1 MGVEYLLAFI
11 RKNSFLLFS
20 ILFLMSSIL
29 IHMFFYNFLTDII
42 VTVFLGLETIFIV
55 IISLEIMDV
64 KKIRKRT
71 KRIIE
76 IYFLTLLGITV
87 ITSYLFY

>member
-11 RKNSFLLFS
+11 KKNSFLLFL
-20 ILFLMSSIL
+20 ILFLMNSIL

>member
-1 MGVEYLLAFI
+1 
-11 RKNSFLLFS
+11 
-20 ILFLMSSIL
+20 
-29 IHMFFYNFLTDII
+29 MFFYNFLTDII

-55 IISLEIMDV
+55 IISIEIMDV

>member
-1 MGVEYLLAFI
+1 
-11 RKNSFLLFS
+11 
-20 ILFLMSSIL
+20 LMSSIL

>member
-1 MGVEYLLAFI
+1 
-11 RKNSFLLFS
+11 
-20 ILFLMSSIL
+20 MSSIL

-71 KRIIE
+71 TRIIE

>member
-1 MGVEYLLAFI
+1 
-11 RKNSFLLFS
+11 
-20 ILFLMSSIL
+20 
-29 IHMFFYNFLTDII
+29 MFFYNFLTDII

-87 ITSYLFY
+87 ITSYSFY

>member
-1 MGVEYLLAFI
+1 
-11 RKNSFLLFS
+11 
-20 ILFLMSSIL
+20 
-29 IHMFFYNFLTDII
+29 MFFYNFLTDII

-64 KKIRKRT
+64 KKVRKRT
-71 KRIIE
+71 TRIIE
-76 IYFLTLLGITV
+76 IYFLILLGITV

>member
-1 MGVEYLLAFI
+1 
-11 RKNSFLLFS
+11 
-20 ILFLMSSIL
+20 MSSIL

-64 KKIRKRT
+64 KKIGKRT

>member
-1 MGVEYLLAFI
+1 
-11 RKNSFLLFS
+11 
-20 ILFLMSSIL
+20 IL

>member
-1 MGVEYLLAFI
+1 
-11 RKNSFLLFS
+11 
-20 ILFLMSSIL
+20 MSSIL
-29 IHMFFYNFLTDII
+29 IHMFFYNFLTDSI

-64 KKIRKRT
+64 KKIGKRT

>member
-1 MGVEYLLAFI
+1 
-11 RKNSFLLFS
+11 
-20 ILFLMSSIL
+20 MSSIL

-64 KKIRKRT
+64 KKIRKWT

>member
-1 MGVEYLLAFI
+1 
-11 RKNSFLLFS
+11 
-20 ILFLMSSIL
+20 
-29 IHMFFYNFLTDII
+29 MFFYNFLTDII

-64 KKIRKRT
+64 KKIKKRT
-71 KRIIE
+71 KRLIE

>member
-1 MGVEYLLAFI
+1 
-11 RKNSFLLFS
+11 
-20 ILFLMSSIL
+20 MSSIL

-64 KKIRKRT
+64 KKVRKRT
-71 KRIIE
+71 TRIIE

>member
-1 MGVEYLLAFI
+1 
-11 RKNSFLLFS
+11 NSFLLFL

>member
-1 MGVEYLLAFI
+1 MT
-11 RKNSFLLFS
+11 
-20 ILFLMSSIL
+20 SIL

>member
-1 MGVEYLLAFI
+1 
-11 RKNSFLLFS
+11 
-20 ILFLMSSIL
+20 MSSIL

-42 VTVFLGLETIFIV
+42 VTVFLGLETIVIV
-55 IISLEIMDV
+55 IISIEIMDV

>member
-1 MGVEYLLAFI
+1 
-11 RKNSFLLFS
+11 
-20 ILFLMSSIL
+20 
-29 IHMFFYNFLTDII
+29 NFLTDII

>member
-1 MGVEYLLAFI
+1 
-11 RKNSFLLFS
+11 
-20 ILFLMSSIL
+20 
-29 IHMFFYNFLTDII
+29 MFFYNFLTDII

-87 ITSYLFY
+87 IT

>member
-1 MGVEYLLAFI
+1 
-11 RKNSFLLFS
+11 
-20 ILFLMSSIL
+20 MSSIL
-29 IHMFFYNFLTDII
+29 IHIFFYNFLTDII
-42 VTVFLGLETIFIV
+42 VTVFLGLETIVIV
-55 IISLEIMDV
+55 IISIEIMDV

>member
-1 MGVEYLLAFI
+1 
-11 RKNSFLLFS
+11 
-20 ILFLMSSIL
+20 MSSIL
-29 IHMFFYNFLTDII
+29 IQMFFYNFLTDII
-42 VTVFLGLETIFIV
+42 VTVFLGLETIVIV

>member
-1 MGVEYLLAFI
+1 
-11 RKNSFLLFS
+11 
-20 ILFLMSSIL
+20 MSSIL

-42 VTVFLGLETIFIV
+42 VTVFFGLETIFIV

>member
-11 RKNSFLLFS
+11 RKNSFLLFL

-76 IYFLTLLGITV
+76 IYILTLLGITV

>member
-1 MGVEYLLAFI
+1 
-11 RKNSFLLFS
+11 
-20 ILFLMSSIL
+20 FLMSSIL

>member
-1 MGVEYLLAFI
+1 
-11 RKNSFLLFS
+11 
-20 ILFLMSSIL
+20 
-29 IHMFFYNFLTDII
+29 MFFYNFLTDII

>member
-1 MGVEYLLAFI
+1 
-11 RKNSFLLFS
+11 
-20 ILFLMSSIL
+20 
-29 IHMFFYNFLTDII
+29 MFFYNFLTDII

-71 KRIIE
+71 KKIIE

>member
-1 MGVEYLLAFI
+1 
-11 RKNSFLLFS
+11 
-20 ILFLMSSIL
+20 IL

-42 VTVFLGLETIFIV
+42 VTVFLGLETIVIV
-55 IISLEIMDV
+55 IISIEIMDV

>member
-1 MGVEYLLAFI
+1 
-11 RKNSFLLFS
+11 
-20 ILFLMSSIL
+20 
-29 IHMFFYNFLTDII
+29 MFFYNFLTDII

-55 IISLEIMDV
+55 IISLVIMDV

>member
-1 MGVEYLLAFI
+1 
-11 RKNSFLLFS
+11 
-20 ILFLMSSIL
+20 MSSIL

-55 IISLEIMDV
+55 MFSLEIMDV
-64 KKIRKRT
+64 KKVRKWT
-71 KRIIE
+71 TRIIE
-76 IYFLTLLGITV
+76 IYFLILLGITV

>member
-1 MGVEYLLAFI
+1 
-11 RKNSFLLFS
+11 
-20 ILFLMSSIL
+20 FLMSSIL

-42 VTVFLGLETIFIV
+42 VTVFFGLETIFIV

>member
-1 MGVEYLLAFI
+1 
-11 RKNSFLLFS
+11 FLLFL

>member
-1 MGVEYLLAFI
+1 MAFI
-11 RKNSFLLFS
+11 RKNSFPLFL

-42 VTVFLGLETIFIV
+42 VTVFLGLETIVIV

>member
-1 MGVEYLLAFI
+1 
-11 RKNSFLLFS
+11 
-20 ILFLMSSIL
+20 MSSIL

-55 IISLEIMDV
+55 MFSLEIMDV
-64 KKIRKRT
+64 KKVRKRT
-71 KRIIE
+71 TRIIE
-76 IYFLTLLGITV
+76 IYFLILLGITV